1 MSKACL
7 PWTVGRS
14 GGVLMTNGGRKVV
27 DDCSPCTQEVYCRD
41 GVEWLA
47 TYTTL
52 VHDIRMCSSVYNG

>member
-1 MSKACL
+1 MSEACL

-14 GGVLMTNGGRKVV
+14 GGVLTTSGGRKVV

-41 GVEWLA
+41 SGRDGVEWLA

-52 VHDIRMCSSVYNG
+52 VS